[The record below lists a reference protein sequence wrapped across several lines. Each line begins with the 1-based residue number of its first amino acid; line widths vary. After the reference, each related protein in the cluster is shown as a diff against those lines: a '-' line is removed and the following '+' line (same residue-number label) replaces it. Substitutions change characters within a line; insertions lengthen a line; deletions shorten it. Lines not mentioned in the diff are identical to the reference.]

1 MKKIIVLFSM
11 LILTSF
17 LLLGCS
23 KNSYDSFGPAW
34 DVAYKV
40 PLAKDESKTLEELLD
55 ETSIGEEIQLAPEG
69 SLDSRVKF
77 VKSKEV
83 DTVNIGEEL
92 TTVDLPQI
100 NKNINLPLI
109 TIGDTT
115 DSSNNVIQDINQST
129 NATLV
134 STTGLSIPG
143 FSLNFD
149 EFSSIVFSN
158 NSVNKMNIEVA
169 NNTAATIDSLNLS
182 FIDNNGKRVSTTFAI
197 PANASKQGSWD
208 LSGVNLPQNI
218 TINLTADVS
227 GSGSGNLDF
236 TFSIPEGEISK
247 VAGYDLS
254 SATAEISTTI
264 SAAESGIES
273 LTFDSGSLALN
284 ILPPASSNL
293 NFAITELNAG
303 GLKDSSLDNGLVV
316 PLADQGV
323 SFNNDQ
329 LELSAK
335 IEVSG
340 SNITYDTSES
350 ILIDGGFNS
359 SQIAQVRV
367 DLSRVD
373 IAKTEYNLTSTEL
386 INELPEDLNKLSL
399 SDDAIAELIIDYGS
413 LTGLEIDFS
422 GVDLVAKYSDGSQVR
437 KGLAEITQNNIS
449 QIDSQNSSLNLLHTD
464 SDLVDWLKDLESSNL
479 ESIDVQGL
487 IKVDSNSIVTI
498 DPQTS
503 ITAKV
508 DVDIP
513 FDFRVEE
520 DYIEEVNPASIDNV
534 EQDVVDDF
542 QENAKEVRLIIEEL
556 NNQTP
561 VAIDLEIYVGS
572 VPAWSS
578 YSTDQELS
586 DYLDSLTEEE
596 RDNQLQRLYQSDNL
610 LKSLSIDSHEQE
622 KREIVL
628 DVSKT
633 DLFIPEDLYVGVKYT
648 IPAGDIVLNSS
659 DMVSIKEAY
668 VKLVTKVNQSND

>member
-1 MKKIIVLFSM
+1 MKKIIVLFSV
-11 LILTSF
+11 LILTSL

-69 SLDSRVKF
+69 LLDPRVKF

-115 DSSNNVIQDINQST
+115 DNSNNVIQEINQST
-129 NATLV
+129 NATLF
-134 STTGLSIPG
+134 SATGLSIPG
-143 FSLNFD
+143 FALNFD

-182 FIDNNGKRVSTTFAI
+182 FVDNNGKKVSTTLAI
-197 PANASKQGSWD
+197 PANASKQGSWN

-247 VAGYDLS
+247 VTGYDLS

-284 ILPPASSNL
+284 ILPPTSSNL

-373 IAKTEYNLTSTEL
+373 IAKAEYNLTSTEL

-449 QIDSQNSSLNLLHTD
+449 QIDSQNSSLNLLHTG

-572 VPAWSS
+572 VPAWTS

-610 LKSLSIDSHEQE
+610 LKSLSIDSHEQK

-628 DVSKT
+628 DVSKA